1 MQEYEYVGIDLK
13 GKTCRGKVSANSL
26 KSARSNT
33 QALGLTILKIKQ
45 TGSGGKQAESTVAA
59 SAQLNKKEKAQNK
72 LKQGAKG
79 ERVGLELLKRLYEL
93 HASGMPVA
101 DAIKLLH
108 QRLSDPQQKFLAG
121 VLWRDLSEGRTL
133 SRAMRNSTAY
143 FSESSTYVIEAGEAT
158 GNLAPILKKIIA
170 HLEEKKAIRSKV
182 LSGMSY
188 PIFVCLVALGVVLF
202 FLFFLLPQIEEMLA
216 TLGGELNLMAKL
228 LINGSNLVLVTGP
241 FILIGLIVGG
251 GILFQWSKTTKGGE
265 LLDKTVLKL
274 PLFGKI
280 LFLSEL
286 FQLSSLLSTLM
297 WSGIGLTENLR
308 LCERTVKNRFLRTS
322 FRSARIM
329 VNEGK
334 SLPDALRKFELMP
347 VMQLDVIEVGER
359 TGNLGNSLNDI
370 SVTFRDQ
377 LTQKIKTMTSLVSGL
392 ALGFAFSLVAI
403 VAISIVTSIFQVSKS
418 ISF

>member
-216 TLGGELNLMAKL
+216 TLGGEVA
-228 LINGSNLVLVTGP
+228 
-241 FILIGLIVGG
+241 LIVGG
-251 GILFQWSKTTKGGE
+251 GIVFQWSKTPKGGE

>member
-1 MQEYEYVGIDLK
+1 MAEFNYVGIDPK
-13 GKTCRGKVSANSL
+13 GKTRSGKILGDNQKAARVKVQELGLSVLQLKQVRGEGKSSVKNSSTSNSL
-26 KSARSNT
+26 SKEERVALKS
-33 QALGLTILKIKQ
+33 
-45 TGSGGKQAESTVAA
+45 
-59 SAQLNKKEKAQNK
+59 
-72 LKQGAKG
+72 KQGSKG
-79 ERVGLELLKRLYEL
+79 EKIGLELLKRLHEL

-101 DAIKLLH
+101 DAVKLLN

-121 VLWRDLSEGRTL
+121 LLWRDLSEGRTL
-133 SRAMRNSTAY
+133 SRAMRHANAY

-182 LSGMSY
+182 ISGMSY

-202 FLFFLLPQIEEMLA
+202 FLFFLLPQIEEMLG
-216 TLGGELNLMAKL
+216 TLGGELNMMAKL
-228 LINGSNLVLVTGP
+228 LINGSNLVLLVGP
-241 FILIGLIVGG
+241 FILIGILVGSG
-251 GILFQWSKTTKGGE
+251 LLFQWSKSPKGAE
-265 LLDKTVLKL
+265 LIHRSLLKL

-308 LCERTVKNRFLRTS
+308 LCERTIKNHFLRS
-322 FRSARIM
+322 LFRSARIM

-334 SLPDALRKFELMP
+334 SLPDALRKHDLMP

-370 SVTFRDQ
+370 SLTFRDQ
-377 LTQKIKTMTSLVSGL
+377 LTQRIKTMTSLVSGL
-392 ALGFAFSLVAI
+392 ALGFAFTLVAV